1 MLTVNQIN
9 KSYGITSVLKNI
21 SFTINSGDRC
31 GLIGINGSGKST
43 LLRILNGQVKADSGT
58 FRYSPSDLRVGYLP
72 QGADFDNQD
81 TIRTFLDRYC
91 GNQEALAL
99 ELENLS
105 ASIMHQENNTA
116 LQTRFDE
123 ILALMEISR
132 DCVNRKDP
140 VLAAFS
146 LDLMP
151 QDTPVSHLSG
161 GQKTRLMLAGVL
173 LTNPG
178 LLLLDEPTNHLDIAM
193 LNWLEK
199 WIKAFKGAVM
209 IVSHDR
215 VFLDNTVNSILELDE
230 HTHEMKA
237 YNGNYSDYLAAKQE
251 EQEKQWQSY
260 KDQQEEIQR
269 LRMAAMEMRSKAK
282 YRPGGKT
289 DPSKTDG
296 FSIGFFANRTK
307 EVIQKAKNIEKRVKS
322 LLTDERIDKP
332 ARTWHMRID
341 FGEQPRSGREVLQL
355 SELAIGYNN
364 SALLKEINLTL
375 YYGERV
381 ALIGA
386 NGSGKTTLLKTIN
399 GEIAPLHG
407 QVRLGAN
414 VQLGYMTQEQR
425 ELNPKLNALESLQK
439 SAAMNETEQRSF
451 LSKFLF
457 KGDDVF
463 VPVEKLSFGERAR
476 LSLACLVAAGCNFLI
491 LDEPVNHL
499 DIPSRTQFE
508 QALSNFKGTI
518 LAVVHDR
525 YFINAFAR
533 SIWEVDGD
541 SILVKEC

>member
-237 YNGNYSDYLAAKQE
+237 YNGNYSDYLTAKQE

-307 EVIQKAKNIEKRVKS
+307 EVIQKAKNIEKRVES

-364 SALLKEINLTL
+364 SALLQEINLTL

-533 SIWEVDGD
+533 SIWEVDGNTI
-541 SILVKEC
+541 SIREI